1 MLGFFERFERFLRLD
16 RFTTK
21 SQLMRARAVYMMGLA
36 FLATQ
41 AINLATLYYTYNSLS
56 LDHFISAVVCTL
68 VVLCITSMRFIDR
81 FQVYAGIYSVLI
93 IGATLSSALN
103 QYTGIN
109 SALIPFF
116 ILGVVVNGF
125 ICGWRA
131 AITFGAVALFCIW
144 GLWGISAAYDY
155 TPLFDPES
163 FSQRN
168 FQRAVQASL
177 ATILISMVGAFFSKN
192 MHDAFGELEN
202 AISAAQ
208 ESDRA
213 KTNFLATMSHEL
225 CTPMNGIIG
234 MNDILQD
241 TELDED
247 QRELTDIIR
256 DSGRDLQTIINNVL
270 LFSQLEA
277 GRVSLDDSPF
287 NIRYVISK
295 AEFRYAS
302 AMEQKNIL
310 FEKHIADTIPMQLI
324 GDKKRTLQI
333 IEALIDNAVK
343 FTGSGAIK
351 IFVKGEKG
359 AHGQAKLNISVLD
372 SGIGIPTT
380 HLEQIFNRFTQV
392 DRSIKRNHGGTGLGL
407 AVARDMAELMGG
419 RISVKSVLGKG
430 SLFTAHL
437 IFDTPDSYTQNL
449 AAAAE

>member
-1 MLGFFERFERFLRLD
+1 MLGIFDKIERFLRID

-21 SQLMRARAVYMMGLA
+21 SRLMRARAVYIMGFA
-36 FLATQ
+36 FLIAQ
-41 AINLATLYYTYNSLS
+41 LINLATMYYSYGGFTF
-56 LDHFISAVVCTL
+56 DHLISGVVCAL
-68 VVLCITSMRFIDR
+68 VILCIFSLRYVNRFR
-81 FQVYAGIYSVLI
+81 VYAGIFSVLI
-93 IGATLSSALN
+93 IAAVLSSALN
-103 QYTGIN
+103 QNTGVN

-131 AITFGAVALFCIW
+131 TLAFGAAALMCIW
-144 GLWGISAAYDY
+144 ALWGVSSNYDY
-155 TPLFDPES
+155 TPIFDVEK
-163 FSQRN
+163 FADRN

-177 ATILISMVGAFFSKN
+177 AIILITMVASFFSKN
-192 MHDAFGELEN
+192 MHDAFAELEN
-202 AISAAQ
+202 AITAAQ
-208 ESDRA
+208 ASDRA

-241 TELDED
+241 TDLDED

-270 LFSQLEA
+270 LFSQLDA

-310 FEKHIADTIPMQLI
+310 FETHIADTLPTQLI

-333 IEALIDNAVK
+333 LEALIDNAVK
-343 FTGSGAIK
+343 FTDSGAIK
-351 IFVKGEKG
+351 VFVKGALG
-359 AHGQAKLNISVLD
+359 AQGKAELNISVLD

-380 HLEQIFNRFTQV
+380 HLTQIFDRFAQV
-392 DRSIKRNHGGTGLGL
+392 DGSIKRNHGGTGLGL
-407 AVARDMAELMGG
+407 TVARDMAELMGG
-419 RISVKSVLGKG
+419 TISVKSIVGKG

-437 IFDTPDSYTQNL
+437 IFDTPDSYTQHL